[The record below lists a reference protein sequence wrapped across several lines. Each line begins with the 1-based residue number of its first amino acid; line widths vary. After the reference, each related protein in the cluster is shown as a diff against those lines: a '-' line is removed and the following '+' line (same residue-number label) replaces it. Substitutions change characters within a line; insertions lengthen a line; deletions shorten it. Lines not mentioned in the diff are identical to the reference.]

1 MINKNNFIILL
12 YFLCVSCTSRVEQN
26 FKKTNTVRFDVEQ
39 LEVEDDKSNLNLNI
53 KIPLNKLVFNKK
65 KDGFYSNITV
75 DVFILNDN
83 QKLFYSNSWD
93 ENIKLEYFEQT
104 KVHKPFDIN
113 HFFNLSVGEYK
124 INIIV
129 NDFEN
134 HLSFISEGNLIVNND
149 HYLSDIY
156 LFYKK
161 DGDLLKYFDNLEISG
176 IDTLWANYEMIKR
189 NKNNETEK
197 IALSYEFSF
206 KNNLIFSNSIIKET
220 LIEENN
226 NYYEIALINKP
237 FDKLKIEFSYN
248 NQIRTEIF
256 TFNNIVMN
264 DFNIEMLIGPMQYVL
279 DYREFINFSDMKY
292 EEQLDFIEKFWDI
305 NGNNEKFKEFYY
317 RVEHANNKFLHYNMD
332 GWKSDRGKIYIIHG
346 EPREIKYDFN
356 EQGEFEIWYYSSNKK
371 FIFLNR
377 FGFYELYHGE

>member
-1 MINKNNFIILL
+1 
-12 YFLCVSCTSRVEQN
+12 
-26 FKKTNTVRFDVEQ
+26 
-39 LEVEDDKSNLNLNI
+39 
-53 KIPLNKLVFNKK
+53 
-65 KDGFYSNITV
+65 
-75 DVFILNDN
+75 
-83 QKLFYSNSWD
+83 
-93 ENIKLEYFEQT
+93 
-104 KVHKPFDIN
+104 
-113 HFFNLSVGEYK
+113 VGEYK